1 MVIKLTVLLGCKVR
15 NGKTHFK
22 ILLVTNGLYVRV
34 CTTLHCRVKWNWG
47 LGRILKQCKSGAI
60 FSAKKALLAYLF
72 LQKNT
77 KSKNYFTNLYNSFQK
92 LFHSNYLKFVFY
104 SHHLKGYFCKT
115 HFLAMQLSWDIF
127 STFDQFDSTKNINQL
142 FVGHNLFS
150 MMLSTSI
157 SAPRNRVPEENTVYF
172 FCELYWAYC
181 TGLYC
186 MVIV

>member
-34 CTTLHCRVKWNWG
+34 CTTLHCRVKWNGG

-104 SHHLKGYFCKT
+104 SHHQKGYFCKT
-115 HFLAMQLSWDIF
+115 HYLAMQLSWDIF
-127 STFDQFDSTKNINQL
+127 VKHIIWPCSSPGIFL
-142 FVGHNLFS
+142 
-150 MMLSTSI
+150 
-157 SAPRNRVPEENTVYF
+157 
-172 FCELYWAYC
+172 
-181 TGLYC
+181 
-186 MVIV
+186 

>member
-1 MVIKLTVLLGCKVR
+1 MQFFFSPGKQIYRAFRPCLFEWDGDETNSAVGLQSQKW
-15 NGKTHFK
+15 KTHFK

-34 CTTLHCRVKWNWG
+34 CTTLHCRVKWNGG

-104 SHHLKGYFCKT
+104 SHHQKGYFCKT
-115 HFLAMQLSWDIF
+115 HYLAMQLSWDIF
-127 STFDQFDSTKNINQL
+127 TTFDQFDDKK
-142 FVGHNLFS
+142 
-150 MMLSTSI
+150 TSI
-157 SAPRNRVPEENTVYF
+157 NCLWDIIYF
-172 FCELYWAYC
+172 LWC
-181 TGLYC
+181 
-186 MVIV
+186 